1 MSVGFT
7 LAQDSVTQEFNETIT
22 LILSPNF
29 GSFDFIGPNDELC
42 DQLNVTIIDMDGKLV
57 SQTSSF
63 KPQYNFFYDAI
74 FYYC

>member
-1 MSVGFT
+1 MTDINLDTPFAVVQPGGGLVSVGFT

-57 SQTSSF
+57 S
-63 KPQYNFFYDAI
+63 
-74 FYYC
+74 